1 LGEGGKMKILV
12 AYNAADGEKEGLVLG
27 LKQAK
32 AFKAEV
38 IVLASLMVSEK
49 GYAFDSRAKED
60 AMLKLSEAKKF
71 YEEAGV
77 SCSTE
82 LMVRGKDAGEDI
94 VEYAKEKQVDLI
106 VVGVRIRS
114 RVGKMLLGSTAQYV
128 ILKASC
134 PVLTYKELPAQK

>member
-1 LGEGGKMKILV
+1 MKILV
-12 AYNAADGEKEGLVLG
+12 AYNTADVDKDALVLG

-38 IVLASLMVSEK
+38 IVMASLMVGDKAHFESNTK
-49 GYAFDSRAKED
+49 DQAL
-60 AMLKLSEAKKF
+60 LKLSEARKF
-71 YEEAGV
+71 YEEAGIK
-77 SCSTE
+77 CSTE

-106 VVGVRIRS
+106 IVGVRIRS

-128 ILKASC
+128 ILKAHC
-134 PVLTYKELPAQK
+134 PVLTYKDLPGQK

>member
-1 LGEGGKMKILV
+1 MKILV
-12 AYNAADGEKEGLVLG
+12 AYNTADVDKDALVLG

-38 IVLASLMVSEK
+38 IVMASLMIGDKAHFESNTK
-49 GYAFDSRAKED
+49 DQAL
-60 AMLKLSEAKKF
+60 LKLSEARKF
-71 YEEAGV
+71 YEEAGIK
-77 SCSTE
+77 CSTE

-106 VVGVRIRS
+106 IVGVRIRS

-128 ILKASC
+128 ILKAHC
-134 PVLTYKELPAQK
+134 PVLTYKDLPGQK

>member
-1 LGEGGKMKILV
+1 MKILV
-12 AYNAADGEKEGLVLG
+12 AYNTADVDKDALVLG

-38 IVLASLMVSEK
+38 IVMASLMVGDKAHFESNTK
-49 GYAFDSRAKED
+49 DQAL
-60 AMLKLSEAKKF
+60 LKLSEARKF
-71 YEEAGV
+71 YEEAGI

-106 VVGVRIRS
+106 IVGVRIRS

-128 ILKASC
+128 ILKAHC
-134 PVLTYKELPAQK
+134 PVLTYKDLPGQK